1 MSAPKFRVCKT
12 KHGDQLVF
20 ELPLKLNV
28 DRLCRDLLA
37 HDQIGEATRE
47 DIEDQNS
54 QRHMASLDMVR
65 PPELRWEVAR
75 GERKI
80 KMGSGCASFTVAISI
95 DLSPLCASQPDEARQ
110 EGWKSQARQEG
121 WKSPAR
127 QEGREGH
134 QKDFRMS
141 REGWKAYLQS
151 VDAAR
156 DDPQTTSSSGVV
168 PEKRTKRIANQRL
181 HRYPLILPA
190 GEDEKDPTPI
200 ELNALEEGMS
210 YAEMHLLVRD
220 LLKVPRNGPQS
231 LRLTFKNGNV
241 VPSRSDHGPC
251 LEDLAGK
258 VLVAQVL
265 R

>member
-1 MSAPKFRVCKT
+1 MHVSAPKFRVCKT

-37 HDQIGEATRE
+37 HYQIGEATRE

-65 PPELRWEVAR
+65 PPQLRWEVAK

-127 QEGREGH
+127 QEG
-134 QKDFRMS
+134 
-141 REGWKAYLQS
+141 WKAYLRS
-151 VDAAR
+151 ADVAR

-200 ELNALEEGMS
+200 ELNALEEGIS
-210 YAEMHLLVRD
+210 YAELHLLVRD

-265 R
+265 S

>member
-1 MSAPKFRVCKT
+1 MHVSAPKFRVCKT

-65 PPELRWEVAR
+65 PPQLRWEVAK

-110 EGWKSQARQEG
+110 EGWKSPARQEG
-121 WKSPAR
+121 WK
-127 QEGREGH
+127 
-134 QKDFRMS
+134 
-141 REGWKAYLQS
+141 AYLRS
-151 VDAAR
+151 ADVAR

-190 GEDEKDPTPI
+190 REDEKDPTPI
-200 ELNALEEGMS
+200 ELNALEEGIS
-210 YAEMHLLVRD
+210 YAELHLLVRD

-265 R
+265 S

>member
-1 MSAPKFRVCKT
+1 MHVSAPKFRVCKT

-37 HDQIGEATRE
+37 HYQIGEATRE

-110 EGWKSQARQEG
+110 EGWKSPARQEG
-121 WKSPAR
+121 WK
-127 QEGREGH
+127 
-134 QKDFRMS
+134 
-141 REGWKAYLQS
+141 AYLRS
-151 VDAAR
+151 ADVAR

-190 GEDEKDPTPI
+190 REDEKDPTPI
-200 ELNALEEGMS
+200 ELNALEEGIS
-210 YAEMHLLVRD
+210 YAELHLLVRD

-231 LRLTFKNGNV
+231 LRLTFKKSGND

-265 R
+265 S

>member
-127 QEGREGH
+127 QEG
-134 QKDFRMS
+134 
-141 REGWKAYLQS
+141 WKAYLRS
-151 VDAAR
+151 ADVAR

-168 PEKRTKRIANQRL
+168 PDKRTKRIANRRL

-190 GEDEKDPTPI
+190 REDEKDPTPI
-200 ELNALEEGMS
+200 ELNALEEGIS
-210 YAEMHLLVRD
+210 YAELHLLVRD

-231 LRLTFKNGNV
+231 LRLTFEQSGNI
-241 VPSRSDHGPC
+241 VPSRSDQGLC

-265 R
+265 S